1 MTVYVAQMK
10 EPRSSYPNHSEK
22 GFLSLKEY
30 LQITKKLVKHILGK
44 TNGKIANEILGS
56 DDAISNIATSIM
68 ISDWK
73 YEPGEGTSQQTY
85 RYGGA
90 LQAIKTYL
98 KRRSNRRY
106 IYSLDF
112 VTHTA
117 DETAQSDLYDSIE
130 DESQIEPID
139 DSLNN
144 DNQDTINELLLGDTL
159 DEREKLCITKHFFD
173 DMTYQAIGND
183 IGVCRERVR
192 QIIEHGLGKLRDA
205 MNEN

>member
-10 EPRSSYPNHSEK
+10 EPRSPYPNHAEK

-30 LQITKKLVKHILGK
+30 LQITKRLVKHILGK

-98 KRRSNRRY
+98 KRRNTRRY

-112 VTHTA
+112 
-117 DETAQSDLYDSIE
+117 ETKDSSDGNTDLYDSVA
-130 DESQIEPID
+130 D
-139 DSLNN
+139 DSQSEPMD
-144 DNQDTINELLLGDTL
+144 DNLEQDTHDSLTELLLGDTL
-159 DEREKLCITKHFFD
+159 DEREKLCITRYFFEEK
-173 DMTYQAIGND
+173 TYQSIGEEV
-183 IGVCRERVR
+183 GLCRERIR
-192 QIIEHGLGKLRDA
+192 QIIEAGLTKLRKA
-205 MNEN
+205 LNED